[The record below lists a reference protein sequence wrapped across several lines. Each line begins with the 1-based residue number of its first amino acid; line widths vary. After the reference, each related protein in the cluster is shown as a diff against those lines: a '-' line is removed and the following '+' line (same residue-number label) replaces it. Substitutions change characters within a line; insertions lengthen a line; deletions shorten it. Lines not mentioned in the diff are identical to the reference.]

1 MATHQHR
8 NEGVGTQ
15 GLSRD
20 RLARAESSRPRA
32 GRAPVRTRHERAL
45 LPTHFCRHCDHRVT
59 PSRPGSAL
67 AFRAALIAAS
77 IGMVIMVLASS
88 LIGPFIVG
96 LLPFMA
102 LYGFAL
108 GPLHWLATMPATCTG
123 CAREVI
129 Y

>member
-1 MATHQHR
+1 MAAHQPR
-8 NEGVGTQ
+8 NEGIG
-15 GLSRD
+15 
-20 RLARAESSRPRA
+20 
-32 GRAPVRTRHERAL
+32 
-45 LPTHFCRHCDHRVT
+45 THFCRHCDHRVT

-67 AFRAALIAAS
+67 GFAAALIAAS
-77 IGMVIMVLASS
+77 IGMLIMVLASS

-96 LLPFMA
+96 VLPLMA

-129 Y
+129 YRSREEARAAHPIPRRAELRRAG